1 MTTATATRAPSAR
14 LRRAGVA
21 TLVTH
26 VLFLMSAAALAELYV
41 RGRLIA
47 GSHAALADVD
57 PSMLVPYGDHLGN
70 PLAWAYLPVALT
82 ALLGVG
88 VGALYAV
95 AGLALTLLTDL
106 RLHHR
111 RLHRVL
117 LATTL
122 LCVAVV
128 VVLAGPFGTDLTNW
142 FLRD

>member
-1 MTTATATRAPSAR
+1 MTTATATRAPDVR

-21 TLVTH
+21 TLVAH
-26 VLFLMSAAALAELYV
+26 VLFLMSAAGLAELYV

-57 PSMLVPYGDHLGN
+57 PSLLVPYGDHLGN
-70 PLAWAYLPVALT
+70 PLAWAYLPA

-88 VGALYAV
+88 IGALYAV

-117 LATTL
+117 VATTL

-128 VVLAGPFGTDLTNW
+128 IVLAGPFGTDLTNW